1 MEEMKEDKRPLV
13 VYAKPHKS
21 QLERE
26 KQTDLAS
33 LIPLLV
39 EAVDA
44 RVSQRLQMLQR
55 PKKRRIFKVLTDED
69 GKKLT
74 EETVVEIE

>member
-1 MEEMKEDKRPLV
+1 
-13 VYAKPHKS
+13 
-21 QLERE
+21 
-26 KQTDLAS
+26 
-33 LIPLLV
+33 
-39 EAVDA
+39 
-44 RVSQRLQMLQR
+44 MLQR